1 LQATPTGAVA
11 AMDSGDGVG
20 VGSGD
25 GIEISGRESDQLR
38 VGTPRARRSSHA
50 DGHLRGWQLANR
62 IIAFRGRGA

>member
-1 LQATPTGAVA
+1 
-11 AMDSGDGVG
+11 MDSGDGVGMG

-38 VGTPRARRSSHA
+38 VGTPRARRSRQ
-50 DGHLRGWQLANR
+50 HLRGWQLANR